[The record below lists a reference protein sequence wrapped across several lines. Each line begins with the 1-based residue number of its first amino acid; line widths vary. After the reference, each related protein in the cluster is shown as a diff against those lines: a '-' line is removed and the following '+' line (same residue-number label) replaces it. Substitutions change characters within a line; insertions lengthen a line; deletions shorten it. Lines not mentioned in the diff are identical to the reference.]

1 MSTYAKSGK
10 KRRKKSKV
18 KVALTVAGRLGIL
31 LLVTILVLCGTAY
44 LTLFKIK
51 NSSEAAR
58 NILITTLMESGQL
71 KFVARMVCSKE
82 EIKEIVAT
90 NAMQKMEV
98 EQDTN
103 LITVEANEETGD
115 GDGESNEELLRDR
128 IHRDGRRNAGIPGQR
143 RNGCGNGRDR
153 RGRGRRNG
161 SS

>member
-1 MSTYAKSGK
+1 MATYAKSGK

-98 EQDTN
+98 EQDSGTFFHCKN
-103 LITVEANEETGD
+103 D
-115 GDGESNEELLRDR
+115 DYQRSF
-128 IHRDGRRNAGIPGQR
+128 PG
-143 RNGCGNGRDR
+143 GCGKYL
-153 RGRGRRNG
+153 
-161 SS
+161 SVE

>member
-1 MSTYAKSGK
+1 MATYAKSGK

-71 KFVARMVCSKE
+71 KFVARMVCSKD

-103 LITVEANEETGD
+103 LITVEANEETGED
-115 GDGESNEELLRDR
+115 AYAGEVFDENGIRLEEIQRSF
-128 IHRDGRRNAGIPGQR
+128 PG
-143 RNGCGNGRDR
+143 GCRKYL
-153 RGRGRRNG
+153 
-161 SS
+161 SVE